1 MQEYNKEDYWRHLYT
16 CNKQNIS
23 RVLTIQD

>member
-1 MQEYNKEDYWRHLYT
+1 MQEYNKKDYWRHQYT
-16 CNKQNIS
+16 YNRQNIS